1 MGAVAHGDA
10 VGDGLARVQV
20 KDDADE
26 VPMLLELELRDV
38 ADPDHVRSCRVEVP
52 PDEVREPRLLL
63 KENLLRRATDA
74 FQSHRPH
81 ELANLLF
88 GDWRSIL
95 SDDRGDLGRT
105 EDAVV
110 LLKDSLDLFAQ
121 LPVAN
126 GIDAVFALAAED
138 VVQEGATLDL
148 QGVADCVGAV
158 RVAELRGFRHQ
169 LAVVCVRRWL
179 DQLEHFAHGAFVIP
193 LLNEVLYFL

>member
-1 MGAVAHGDA
+1 MGTVAHGDA
-10 VGDGLARVQV
+10 VGNGLARVQV

-26 VPMLLELELRDV
+26 VAVFLELELRDI
-38 ADPDHVRSCRVEVP
+38 AGPNHVRRSWIDVAF
-52 PDEVREPRLLL
+52 DEVREPRLLL
-63 KENLLRRATDA
+63 KEYLLRRAADA
-74 FQSHRPH
+74 FQSHCSH
-81 ELANLLF
+81 QFANFLF
-88 GDWRSIL
+88 GDGRPIL
-95 SDDRGDLGRT
+95 PDDRGDLGRT

-110 LLKDSLDLFAQ
+110 LLKDAFDLIAE